1 MSLCVRYSETTVVLL
16 SIEVLFLGDRGAHTS
31 IWRVKLPQMT
41 EVATSS
47 QRLTAMTVIWFLQ
60 ALQKRDLAS
69 DPRGEKQV
77 VALLS
82 IPLETHDIVT
92 VLGLENYPSVMSLLS
107 PTTCRQMAV
116 TIVKSILDAGTLV
129 SSEAKVELL
138 FSFIAPLVKDIPG
151 ALDDTDDE
159 VRTVACQAIT
169 VVW

>member
-1 MSLCVRYSETTVVLL
+1 MPLNAPCKLLHHVLAILL
-16 SIEVLFLGDRGAHTS
+16 SAA
-31 IWRVKLPQMT
+31 
-41 EVATSS
+41 ATKI
-47 QRLTAMTVIWFLQ
+47 MWFVQ

-92 VLGLENYPSVMSLLS
+92 VLGLQNYPSVMSLLS
-107 PTTCRQMAV
+107 PATCRQMAV

-159 VRTVACQAIT
+159 VRP
-169 VVW
+169 VVCHAVVDISSPFSGRDAGPVWYGTLHGAQSA